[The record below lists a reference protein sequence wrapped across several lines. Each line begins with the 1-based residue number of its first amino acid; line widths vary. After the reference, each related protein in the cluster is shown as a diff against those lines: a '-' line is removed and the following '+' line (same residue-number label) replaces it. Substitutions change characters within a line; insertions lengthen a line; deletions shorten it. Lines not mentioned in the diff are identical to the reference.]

1 MSSSWTTP
9 LFIKQIIEQKDI
21 CLPEGITEIRAP
33 FFYNWNQA
41 QSLEIPE
48 GVTFIGMNALQN
60 WTSATSLKLP
70 NSLTHI
76 ENNALQGWD
85 SLKSVVIPENVDFL
99 GDSAFGQYTKLTE
112 ITVLA
117 STPPVLEQ
125 IHYPPFNFDVVEV
138 VKVPAA
144 SVDLYKA
151 APIWSTVADKIVA
164 I

>member
-1 MSSSWTTP
+1 MSSSWTLP
-9 LFIKQIIEQKDI
+9 LFVKQIIEQKDI
-21 CLPEGITEIRAP
+21 CLPEGITEIRMP
-33 FFYNWNQA
+33 FFNNWIQA

-48 GVTFIGMNALQN
+48 GVTLIAGSAFQN
-60 WTSATSLKLP
+60 WHAATSLKLP
-70 NSLTHI
+70 KSLTHI
-76 ENNALQGWD
+76 EGSAFQGWD
-85 SLKSVVIPENVDFL
+85 SLKSVVIPENVEFL
-99 GDSAFGQYTKLTE
+99 GDGAFGQYTQLTE

-117 STPPVLEQ
+117 ITPPVLEQ

-151 APIWSTVADKIVA
+151 APIWSTVADKILT

>member
-1 MSSSWTTP
+1 MSSSWTLP
-9 LFIKQIIEQKDI
+9 LFVKQIIEQKDI

-33 FFYNWNQA
+33 FFFNWSRA

-48 GVTFIGMNALQN
+48 GVTLIGDYAFQN
-60 WTSATSLKLP
+60 WSAGTSIKLP
-70 NSLTHI
+70 NSLLRI
-76 ENNALQGWD
+76 ENSAFQGWD
-85 SLKSVVIPENVDFL
+85 SLKTIVIPENVVFL

-125 IHYPPFNFDVVEV
+125 IHYPPFNFDAVIV

-151 APIWSTVADKIVA
+151 APIWSTVTDKIVA